1 MSTSAAQQQADEPNI
16 LGSILI
22 FVDGY
27 GVDDFRCAE
36 LNLGHKFDQPEPGE
50 MFWFNDGW
58 AVGNNARDRY
68 CSRNASDKVRRFKSY
83 DEAVDYIFKKQRKRP
98 KERFSLVYELDRS
111 VELVSSLDEILEI
124 DAKARS
130 EQQTQ
135 DSYRRQQSELR
146 EVQFPG
152 LDVLRKRVGLVVANN
167 AAELLGLLR
176 NEGESAARERFSK
189 ATYYRLR
196 GLLKD
201 AGLL

>member
-1 MSTSAAQQQADEPNI
+1 MSTTAAQQQADEPMI
-16 LGSILI
+16 LGSVLI

-27 GVDDFRCAE
+27 GVEDFRCAE
-36 LNLGHKFDQPEPGE
+36 LNLGHKFAQPEPGE

-98 KERFSLVYELDRS
+98 KERFSLVYELDRTI
-111 VELVSSLDEILEI
+111 ELVSSLDEILEI
-124 DAKARS
+124 DAKEKS
-130 EQQTQ
+130 EQHAQ

-176 NEGESAARERFSK
+176 NDGESAARERFSK

-196 GLLKD
+196 GILKD

>member
-1 MSTSAAQQQADEPNI
+1 MSTSADQQHADETSI

-36 LNLGHKFDQPEPGE
+36 LNLGHKFAQPEPGE

-83 DEAVDYIFKKQRKRP
+83 DEAVDYVFKKQRKRP
-98 KERFSLVYELDRS
+98 KERFSLVYELDRA
-111 VELVSSLDEILEI
+111 VELISSLDEILAI

-130 EQQTQ
+130 EQEAR

>member
-1 MSTSAAQQQADEPNI
+1 MSTTAAQQQADEPNI

-36 LNLGHKFDQPEPGE
+36 LNLGHKFAQPEPGE

-83 DEAVDYIFKKQRKRP
+83 DEAVGYIFKKQRKRP
-98 KERFSLVYELDRS
+98 KERFSLVYELGRS
-111 VELVSSLDEILEI
+111 IELVSSLDEILEI
-124 DAKARS
+124 DAKANS
-130 EQQTQ
+130 ERQAQ
-135 DSYRRQQSELR
+135 DSYRQQQSALR
-146 EVQFPG
+146 DVQFPG

>member
-1 MSTSAAQQQADEPNI
+1 L
-16 LGSILI
+16 LGSLLI

-36 LNLGHKFDQPEPGE
+36 LNLGHKFAQPEPGE

-98 KERFSLVYELDRS
+98 KERFSLVYELDRTI
-111 VELVSSLDEILEI
+111 ELVSSLDEILEI
-124 DAKARS
+124 DAKANS
-130 EQQTQ
+130 ERQSQ
-135 DSYRRQQSELR
+135 DSYRRKQSELR

>member
-1 MSTSAAQQQADEPNI
+1 MSTSADQQHADEPSI

-36 LNLGHKFDQPEPGE
+36 LNLGHKFAQPEPGE

-83 DEAVDYIFKKQRKRP
+83 DEAVDYVFKKQRKRP
-98 KERFSLVYELDRS
+98 KERFSLVYELDRA
-111 VELVSSLDEILEI
+111 VELISSLDEILAI

-130 EQQTQ
+130 EQEAR

-146 EVQFPG
+146 EVQCPG

>member
-1 MSTSAAQQQADEPNI
+1 MGTTAAQQQVDEPII
-16 LGSILI
+16 LGSILV

-36 LNLGHKFDQPEPGE
+36 LNLGHKFAQPEPGE

-98 KERFSLVYELDRS
+98 KERFSLVYELDRTI
-111 VELVSSLDEILEI
+111 ELVSSFDEILAI
-124 DAKARS
+124 DAKAKS
-130 EQQTQ
+130 EQQAQ